1 MILKYGDSIV
11 QHKLLIPS
19 SVKYNWEHSS
29 IHEWL
34 SLRPIR
40 QGCNQQLR
48 QGCATYNSESF
59 SWSPNWA
66 SCDYHGFWNHSR
78 LIKFPKISQQNVLEW
93 VSENCDI
100 LRRPIDGTEYLSWL
114 FLNDMR
120 LYCWPKCIT
129 ISNAFLEIDRHL
141 NLLLP
146 HFLHFGITQKTGYLY
161 RADQIL
167 LNPLRSVKNTRPVF
181 PQVRSR
187 DAVSVWEW
195 SSAIELGCT
204 ATQ

>member
-1 MILKYGDSIV
+1 MNGWVCVQSGKVVINNSDKVAQLITLKAFPGLQIEPHVAVIV
-11 QHKLLIPS
+11 FG
-19 SVKYNWEHSS
+19 
-29 IHEWL
+29 
-34 SLRPIR
+34 IR
-40 QGCNQQLR
+40 AG
-48 QGCATYNSESF
+48 
-59 SWSPNWA
+59 WW
-66 SCDYHGFWNHSR
+66 
-78 LIKFPKISQQNVLEW
+78 KFLKISQQNVLEW

-146 HFLHFGITQKTGYLY
+146 HFLHFGITQKTGCFY

-204 ATQ
+204 VTQ

>member
-1 MILKYGDSIV
+1 MNGWVCVQSGKVVINNSDKVAQLITLKASPGLQIEPHVAVIV
-11 QHKLLIPS
+11 FG
-19 SVKYNWEHSS
+19 
-29 IHEWL
+29 
-34 SLRPIR
+34 IR
-40 QGCNQQLR
+40 AG
-48 QGCATYNSESF
+48 
-59 SWSPNWA
+59 WW
-66 SCDYHGFWNHSR
+66 
-78 LIKFPKISQQNVLEW
+78 KFLKISQQNVLEW
-93 VSENCDI
+93 ASENCDI

-120 LYCWPKCIT
+120 LYCWTKCIT

-146 HFLHFGITQKTGYLY
+146 HFLHFGITQKTCFYC
-161 RADQIL
+161 ADQIL

-204 ATQ
+204 VTQYKETRKCAKCQAVALFSW

>member
-1 MILKYGDSIV
+1 MNGWVCVQSGKVVINNSDKVAQLITLKAFPGLPIEPHVAVIV
-11 QHKLLIPS
+11 FG
-19 SVKYNWEHSS
+19 
-29 IHEWL
+29 
-34 SLRPIR
+34 IR
-40 QGCNQQLR
+40 AG
-48 QGCATYNSESF
+48 
-59 SWSPNWA
+59 WW
-66 SCDYHGFWNHSR
+66 
-78 LIKFPKISQQNVLEW
+78 KFLKISQQNVLEW

-120 LYCWPKCIT
+120 LYCWTKCIT

-146 HFLHFGITQKTGYLY
+146 HFLHFGITQKTGCFYC
-161 RADQIL
+161 ADQIL

-204 ATQ
+204 VTQ